1 MTLTI
6 KNIKSYRLI
15 LSFLFS
21 IFIHSLVFALAGYL
35 LNHRLDKLVVNTVY
49 VEFLDKERS
58 NFSKNEI
65 VDQKK
70 DEMSLMKEAK
80 ADQRKTDA
88 YFYNFTETDYDTSAL
103 MQVYKESTLNVS
115 LKYPKGWTYLDQN
128 LKDKLDGI
136 TFWALEGDY
145 EVPPYIHLD
154 VCDKYIFNR
163 SRFKYKFNNKGRIY
177 YYSDPEELEGH
188 ITQIIYIRTDS
199 DEDYSIKLIV
209 KGKETFKSFQP
220 VFFNMAKSFN
230 FGKSFF

>member
-1 MTLTI
+1 MMTLTI

-70 DEMSLMKEAK
+70 DEMNLMKEVK

-136 TFWALEGDY
+136 TFWMFVINIFLTGDGLN
-145 EVPPYIHLD
+145 ISS
-154 VCDKYIFNR
+154 IT
-163 SRFKYKFNNKGRIY
+163 KG
-177 YYSDPEELEGH
+177 EF
-188 ITQIIYIRTDS
+188 ITIAI
-199 DEDYSIKLIV
+199 L
-209 KGKETFKSFQP
+209 KSS
-220 VFFNMAKSFN
+220 KDILH
-230 FGKSFF
+230 K